1 MRENLELLAPVG
13 SFEALKAA
21 VQNGAN
27 AVYLGGKDFSARASA
42 NNFDRE
48 ELKKAVEYAHIRDCR
63 VFVTVNTLIKEDEKS
78 AFIEYIRYLYSIYVD
93 AIILQDIGMAN
104 LIHKMLP
111 DFELHA
117 STQMAAHSL
126 DDVKYL
132 EKVGFKRVVLARELS
147 IKEIKEICNRC
158 DVDIEIFVHGA
169 LCVSYSG
176 QCLMSSELGTRSGNR
191 GRCAQPCRQKY
202 RLYDSEKKC
211 YIDVKGE
218 YLLSPKDLNT
228 IENIDSI
235 IESNVLSLKIEG
247 RMKRPEYVATVVG
260 AYREAIINYIENGDK
275 KIDEDTMDELY
286 TIFNRK
292 FTHGYLLNESGSEIM
307 NSEKTNNR
315 GLSIGKVIDYNQ
327 KNRKLKIKL
336 KKDLRKG
343 DGLSIG
349 GGTVGRIIKGKNILE
364 IGNAGDIVE
373 IDFIGKIKKG
383 TDIFKT
389 SDGRLLDRVRKTYE
403 NNREYVKI
411 PIKVKFVAKL
421 DKEANLVI
429 IDNNGIEVSVS
440 GVKKTEKALKT
451 AISSD
456 KVKKQ
461 ISKLGDTPYI
471 LDDFECY
478 LDDEIS
484 IPISEINNLRRKAIE
499 KLNFQRIKIDRNYE
513 VGKINRNLNID
524 KVDKLIK
531 KDKHNEKDNIDFNIN
546 TQDSNNNLEL
556 ANSNSNLEFNDS
568 EYFLNVSCTNLEQLK
583 EILEFEN
590 SYNQEYKITSKYE
603 NRNEY
608 KTCENKTCEK
618 NKGDKKVCKNISNI
632 GKIYYRDINTIS
644 EAIEIARKYNKRI
657 SYYYPRIIR
666 YFENK
671 IYDRLCKLN
680 QEEIQS
686 LDSFRISNYGQIY
699 RTNKLFPN
707 IPKDISSWMNV
718 INSESINYYID
729 KGFRNICLSQETSL
743 AQIYNIKS
751 DYSNLEYLIYGQAE
765 MMLSEYC
772 PMGVLTK
779 DCKKN
784 KRDALCNK
792 NIYYLESSEG
802 RKFRLSQDEFC
813 RTTIYSDEVVNLV
826 ENIGNLKSKGIKNF
840 ELSFKFESIEEI
852 KFILE
857 KFNLVISEKKCYKS
871 VKIEDFINFNKK
883 LGKVIQYNTGHLY
896 KEID

>member
-1 MRENLELLAPVG
+1 MREDLELLAPVG

-78 AFIEYIRYLYSIYVD
+78 AFIEYITYLYSIYVD

-104 LIHKMLP
+104 LIHKILP

-132 EKVGFKRVVLARELS
+132 EEAGFKRVVLARELN

-228 IENIDSI
+228 IENIGSI

-260 AYREAIINYIENGDK
+260 AYREAIVNYIESGDK
-275 KIDEDTMDELY
+275 KIDEDTTDELY

-292 FTHGYLLNESGSEIM
+292 FTHGYLLGELGSEIM
-307 NSEKTNNR
+307 NSEKPNNR
-315 GLSIGKVIDYNQ
+315 GLLIGKVIDYNE
-327 KNRKLKIKL
+327 KKKKLKINL
-336 KKDLRKG
+336 EKDLRKG

-373 IDFIGKIKKG
+373 IDFIGKVKKG

-403 NNREYVKI
+403 NNKEYVKI
-411 PIKVKFVAKL
+411 PIKAKFSAKL
-421 DKEANLVI
+421 DEEASLMI
-429 IDNNGIEVSVS
+429 IDNNGIEVSVN

-461 ISKLGDTPYI
+461 ISKLGDTPYF

-484 IPISEINNLRRKAIE
+484 IPISDINNLRRQAIE
-499 KLNFQRIKIDRNYE
+499 KLNLQRIKIDRNCN
-513 VGKINRNLNID
+513 VRDINQNLNID
-524 KVDKLIK
+524 KL
-531 KDKHNEKDNIDFNIN
+531 NEKDNINSNIN
-546 TQDSNNNLEL
+546 TQDSNDDLEL
-556 ANSNSNLEFNDS
+556 ANGNSSLDFNDS

-608 KTCENKTCEK
+608 KACEK
-618 NKGDKKVCKNISNI
+618 NKGDKKVCNNISNI
-632 GKIYYRDINTIS
+632 GKIYYRDVNTIS
-644 EAIEIARKYNKRI
+644 EAIEIAGRYNKKI

-686 LDSFRISNYGQIY
+686 LDSFRMSNYGQIY
-699 RTNKLFPN
+699 RTSKLFPN
-707 IPKDISSWMNV
+707 IPKDISSWMNI

-743 AQIYNIKS
+743 AQVSNIKS
-751 DYSNLEYLIYGQAE
+751 DYSNLEYLVYGQSE

-772 PMGVLTK
+772 PMGVLIK

-792 NIYYLESSEG
+792 SIYYLESSEG

-813 RTTIYSDEVVNLV
+813 RTTIYSDEVLNLV
-826 ENIGNLKSKGIKNF
+826 ENIENLKSKGIKNF
-840 ELSFKFESIEEI
+840 EISFKFESIKEI

-857 KFNLVISEKKCYKS
+857 KFNLAISEKEDCKS
-871 VKIEDFINFNKK
+871 VKIDDFINFNKK
-883 LGKVIQYNTGHLY
+883 LGKEIQYNMGHLF